1 MAARKKAA
9 KEDVVAATEVLDP
22 HALEAEDR
30 LDRALRPTSLDE
42 YVGQRVHV
50 DNLKV
55 FVQAARGRGEPLD
68 HVLLSGPP
76 GLGKTTLAHILA
88 HEMGVNLH
96 TTSGPAIEHKGT
108 LAALVTRLSPNDV
121 LFIDEIHRL
130 NAVVEE
136 NLYPAME
143 DFKIDVVTGEGA
155 YAQSLTLPV
164 QPFTVVGATTRTG
177 LLTSPLLSRFGH
189 VIRLDFY
196 GIEELAAIVRR
207 SAGLLSIDVDEP
219 GAIAIAERARG
230 TPRIANRLLRNVR
243 DFAQVLGRGVVDRA
257 IAVSTCE
264 RLGID
269 GLGLDPMDRKLL
281 RTIVDVYDGGPVGV
295 EALAATLA
303 EPRDTLEDVYEPFLL
318 QRGLLSRTPRGRMI
332 TRKGYEH
339 LGMEPPRRGGGPI
352 QGSLL

>member
-1 MAARKKAA
+1 MAARKKAP
-9 KEDVVAATEVLDP
+9 KEDVAATEVLDP

-177 LLTSPLLSRFGH
+177 LLMCWFGARFGH
-189 VIRLDFY
+189 VTRLAFC

-339 LGMEPPRRGGGPI
+339 LGMEPPRKGGPI